1 MASTF
6 GRIPLLSSSGSRTHV
21 DEFTH
26 ERLALLLRV
35 VRQCGALARV
45 RFRGREVVVASSPE
59 TAHEVLVANARSF
72 DKSPGT
78 RLALY
83 PLAGEGLFTARGDLW
98 WRQRRVIAPLF
109 NPSEVAGFA
118 ACMTDAANRSA
129 GRWREGQAVELARA
143 TTQIAMAIVGRALF
157 DAETFDEADELGE
170 ALTVAL
176 LWANSVI
183 GTWPMF
189 LQLSGRRVLAAAR
202 DRLALRPL
210 RALFDR
216 ALDVLEMPMVY
227 YLPGQRP
234 IRKAV
239 ATIDRRV
246 GRMIAVRRESGRDRN
261 DLVAQ
266 LLRAR
271 DDDSSGAM
279 SEKQVRDEAVT
290 LFIAGHE
297 TTALGLA
304 WAFHELAKEPAL
316 YAAVQSE
323 GDRLAGW
330 SPARGG
336 LPPLP
341 RSLAVFKEALRM
353 YPPVYLVLREATE
366 DAVIGG
372 YALPRGTIV
381 MVSIY
386 GIHHNPDVYRDHERF
401 DPDRWEPQAEAA
413 RPRAA
418 WLPFGAGPRVCIGN
432 HFALLEGQLV
442 LASLA
447 RQVRFVPAGPVH
459 PAPSATLRPSNGMP
473 VIVRRREVGA
483 MELAL

>member
-6 GRIPLLSSSGSRTHV
+6 GRIPALSSSGSRTHV

-26 ERLALLLRV
+26 ARLALLLRV
-35 VRQCGALARV
+35 IRECGPVARL
-45 RFRGREVVVASSPE
+45 RFRGREVVVVSSPE
-59 TAHEVLVANARSF
+59 IAHEVLVANARSF

-98 WRQRRVIAPLF
+98 RRQRRVMAPLF
-109 NPSEVAGFA
+109 SPSEVGGFA
-118 ACMTDAANRSA
+118 ACMVEAANRSA
-129 GRWREGQAVELARA
+129 GRWREGQTIELARA

-157 DAETFDEADELGE
+157 DAETFDEADDLGE

-176 LWANSVI
+176 AWANALV

-189 LQLSGRRVLAAAR
+189 LQLSARRVLATAR
-202 DRLALRPL
+202 DRFASTPLRPL
-210 RALFDR
+210 LDR
-216 ALDVLEMPMVY
+216 TLEALEMPMLY
-227 YLPGQRP
+227 YMPGQHP

-246 GRMIAVRRESGRDRN
+246 DRMIAARRESGRERN

-266 LLRAR
+266 LLRAK
-271 DDDSSGAM
+271 DDETSGGM

-330 SPARGG
+330 SPASSG
-336 LPPLP
+336 LPSLP

-353 YPPVYLVLREATE
+353 YPPVYLVLREARE
-366 DAVIGG
+366 DAVVGS

-381 MVSIY
+381 MVSVY
-386 GIHHNPDVYRDHERF
+386 GIHHNPDVYGDPERF
-401 DPDRWEPQAEAA
+401 DPNRFEPQAEAA
-413 RPRAA
+413 RSRGA

-447 RQVRFVPAGPVH
+447 RQVGFAPAGPVH

-473 VIVRRREVGA
+473 VIVRRREAGA
-483 MELAL
+483 TGLAQ